1 MKSFL
6 LKVKNSSIYTFIK
19 FGITGVI
26 NTLINFLVFTLLSV
40 ILNFNIY
47 FSEIIAY
54 SCGMLNS
61 YIVNRSWT
69 FTTTDKFWSNQLIKF
84 ILTNLAVMLLSLLL
98 LNIFT
103 EKFLLSKIISKVFAT
118 IITTITNF
126 LISKLWVYNN

>member
-126 LISKLWVYNN
+126 LISKLWVYKN